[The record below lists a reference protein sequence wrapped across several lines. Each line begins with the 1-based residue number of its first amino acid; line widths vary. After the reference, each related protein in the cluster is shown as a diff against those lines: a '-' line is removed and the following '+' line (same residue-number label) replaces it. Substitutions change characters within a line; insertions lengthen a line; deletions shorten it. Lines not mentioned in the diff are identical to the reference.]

1 MNNFTWLTQV
11 VIVVLQVIMLGLLS
25 LVLYSV
31 ESPEYSDAIMAR
43 LDTMVADQASL
54 RSMADANSVMLR
66 DVLQSIEVE
75 SQQETAQ

>member
-25 LVLYSV
+25 LVFYSV
-31 ESPEYSDAIMAR
+31 ESPDYADAILAR
-43 LDTMVADQASL
+43 LDSMAADQARL
-54 RSMADANSVMLR
+54 QSMAEANSVMLR